1 MHRAIAEQAGHR
13 AVAEAM
19 TFVDH
24 GSTDL
29 ERLESERKAERRR
42 VEKSSAG

>member
-19 TFVDH
+19 SFVDH

-29 ERLESERKAERRR
+29 ERLESERRAERKRA
-42 VEKSSAG
+42 EKSATH